1 MNNTIISLLIENPEL
16 KLAFKSALLE
26 ILEERHDLLTDII
39 EEVVEDIALKN
50 AIKQGESS
58 QAVSRQEI
66 FNVLGGA

>member
-1 MNNTIISLLIENPEL
+1 MIPPLLIENPEL
-16 KLAFKSALLE
+16 KVAFKSALLE

-58 QAVSRQEI
+58 QVVSRQEVFKI
-66 FNVLGGA
+66 LGGA

>member
-1 MNNTIISLLIENPEL
+1 MNNTITPLLLENPEL
-16 KLAFKSALLE
+16 KLAFKAALLK

-58 QAVSRQEI
+58 QVVSRQEI